1 MFARLAR
8 EAGVERLIHISR
20 IGADPA
26 SPSDCICARGEGEI
40 VAYEAFRA
48 PRSSGR
54 QSCLRLGRTS
64 FV

>member
-40 VAYEAFRA
+40 VAYVRI
-48 PRSSGR
+48 PVIVNT
-54 QSCLRLGRTS
+54 QST
-64 FV
+64 